1 MLVGALACFV
11 HGLFPGSVRAGQRH
25 YSHPP
30 SPHGEPPYRAAGQSR
45 PQHGRRSGR
54 LTDASA
60 SKPVLESATFHC
72 HATFIPTGE
81 VIKQRRAPMETPVR
95 ISFQGS
101 TPSEAL
107 TNLISEHL
115 DTLERLHGRLTSC
128 QVVVQV
134 PDRHHR
140 TSNLY
145 SINIHLVLPGQ
156 YRHQYRSHATG
167 RLAVCRSRVRR
178 QRCLPASQAPDQGR
192 RASSGQARSRTSH
205 ERVERTLDR
214 PPS

>member
-1 MLVGALACFV
+1 
-11 HGLFPGSVRAGQRH
+11 
-25 YSHPP
+25 
-30 SPHGEPPYRAAGQSR
+30 
-45 PQHGRRSGR
+45 
-54 LTDASA
+54 
-60 SKPVLESATFHC
+60 
-72 HATFIPTGE
+72 
-81 VIKQRRAPMETPVR
+81 METPVR

-101 TPSEAL
+101 TPSEGL

-145 SINIHLVLPGQ
+145 SINIHLVLPGNIDINVDQ
-156 YRHQYRSHATG
+156 TTQDDSRFADPVF
-167 RLAVCRSRVRR
+167 AVND
-178 QRCLPASQAPDQGR
+178 AFR
-192 RASSGQARSRTSH
+192 RAKRLIKEKSRKQRGEVKNLH

>member
-1 MLVGALACFV
+1 
-11 HGLFPGSVRAGQRH
+11 
-25 YSHPP
+25 
-30 SPHGEPPYRAAGQSR
+30 
-45 PQHGRRSGR
+45 
-54 LTDASA
+54 
-60 SKPVLESATFHC
+60 
-72 HATFIPTGE
+72 
-81 VIKQRRAPMETPVR
+81 METPVR

-107 TNLISEHL
+107 SNLISEHL
-115 DTLERLHGRLTSC
+115 ETLERLHGRLTSC

-145 SINIHLVLPGQ
+145 SVNIHLVLPGNIDINVDHTPQ
-156 YRHQYRSHATG
+156 DDSRFSDPVF
-167 RLAVCRSRVRR
+167 AVND
-178 QRCLPASQAPDQGR
+178 AFR
-192 RASSGQARSRTSH
+192 RAKRLIKEKARKQRGEVKNLH

>member
-1 MLVGALACFV
+1 
-11 HGLFPGSVRAGQRH
+11 
-25 YSHPP
+25 
-30 SPHGEPPYRAAGQSR
+30 
-45 PQHGRRSGR
+45 
-54 LTDASA
+54 
-60 SKPVLESATFHC
+60 
-72 HATFIPTGE
+72 
-81 VIKQRRAPMETPVR
+81 METPVR

-107 TNLISEHL
+107 TKLISEHL

-145 SINIHLVLPGQ
+145 SINIHLVLPGNIDINVDHTPQ
-156 YRHQYRSHATG
+156 DDSRFSDPVF
-167 RLAVCRSRVRR
+167 AVND
-178 QRCLPASQAPDQGR
+178 AFR
-192 RASSGQARSRTSH
+192 RAKRLIKEKSRKQRGEVKNLH

-214 PPS
+214 PSG

>member
-1 MLVGALACFV
+1 
-11 HGLFPGSVRAGQRH
+11 
-25 YSHPP
+25 
-30 SPHGEPPYRAAGQSR
+30 
-45 PQHGRRSGR
+45 
-54 LTDASA
+54 
-60 SKPVLESATFHC
+60 
-72 HATFIPTGE
+72 
-81 VIKQRRAPMETPVR
+81 METPVR

-101 TPSEAL
+101 TPSEGL

-145 SINIHLVLPGQ
+145 SINIHLVLPGNIDINVDQ
-156 YRHQYRSHATG
+156 TPQDDSRFADPVF
-167 RLAVCRSRVRR
+167 AVND
-178 QRCLPASQAPDQGR
+178 AFR
-192 RASSGQARSRTSH
+192 RAKRLIKEKSRKQRGEVKNLH

>member
-1 MLVGALACFV
+1 
-11 HGLFPGSVRAGQRH
+11 
-25 YSHPP
+25 
-30 SPHGEPPYRAAGQSR
+30 
-45 PQHGRRSGR
+45 
-54 LTDASA
+54 
-60 SKPVLESATFHC
+60 
-72 HATFIPTGE
+72 
-81 VIKQRRAPMETPVR
+81 METPVR

-107 TNLISEHL
+107 SNLISEHL
-115 DTLERLHGRLTSC
+115 ETLERLHGRLTSC

-145 SINIHLVLPGQ
+145 SVNIHLVLPGNIYINVDHTPQ
-156 YRHQYRSHATG
+156 DDSRFSDPVF
-167 RLAVCRSRVRR
+167 AVND
-178 QRCLPASQAPDQGR
+178 AFR
-192 RASSGQARSRTSH
+192 RAKRLIKEKARKQRGEVKNLH

>member
-1 MLVGALACFV
+1 
-11 HGLFPGSVRAGQRH
+11 
-25 YSHPP
+25 
-30 SPHGEPPYRAAGQSR
+30 
-45 PQHGRRSGR
+45 
-54 LTDASA
+54 
-60 SKPVLESATFHC
+60 
-72 HATFIPTGE
+72 
-81 VIKQRRAPMETPVR
+81 METPVR

-107 TNLISEHL
+107 TKLISEHL

-145 SINIHLVLPGQ
+145 SINIHLVLPGNIDINVDQ
-156 YRHQYRSHATG
+156 TPQDDSRFADPVF
-167 RLAVCRSRVRR
+167 AVND
-178 QRCLPASQAPDQGR
+178 AFR
-192 RASSGQARSRTSH
+192 RAKRLIKEKSRKQRGEVKNLH

>member
-1 MLVGALACFV
+1 
-11 HGLFPGSVRAGQRH
+11 
-25 YSHPP
+25 
-30 SPHGEPPYRAAGQSR
+30 
-45 PQHGRRSGR
+45 
-54 LTDASA
+54 
-60 SKPVLESATFHC
+60 
-72 HATFIPTGE
+72 
-81 VIKQRRAPMETPVR
+81 METPVR

-145 SINIHLVLPGQ
+145 SINIHLVLPGNIDINIDHTPQ
-156 YRHQYRSHATG
+156 ADSRFSDPVF
-167 RLAVCRSRVRR
+167 AVND
-178 QRCLPASQAPDQGR
+178 AFR
-192 RASSGQARSRTSH
+192 RAKRLIKEKSRKQRGEVKNLH

>member
-1 MLVGALACFV
+1 
-11 HGLFPGSVRAGQRH
+11 
-25 YSHPP
+25 
-30 SPHGEPPYRAAGQSR
+30 
-45 PQHGRRSGR
+45 
-54 LTDASA
+54 
-60 SKPVLESATFHC
+60 
-72 HATFIPTGE
+72 
-81 VIKQRRAPMETPVR
+81 METPVR

-101 TPSEAL
+101 TPSEGL

-145 SINIHLVLPGQ
+145 SINIHLVLPGNIDINVDHTPQ
-156 YRHQYRSHATG
+156 DDSRFSDPVF
-167 RLAVCRSRVRR
+167 AVND
-178 QRCLPASQAPDQGR
+178 AFR
-192 RASSGQARSRTSH
+192 RAKRLIKEKARKQRGEVKNLH
-205 ERVERTLDR
+205 ERVDRTLDR